1 MLKKSVL
8 TLIALFCITNYS
20 LAITDNP
27 EEKPFSKAED
37 IAKEH
42 LDQETDR
49 KYDEAVLIK
58 EIQVEGNHLVSEDEI
73 KDAVLIK
80 PGEELDRQ
88 KIRASLKSVYKMGYF
103 SDKMKAVLKP
113 TGEGV
118 ILKIVLQENAPIT
131 GFNIE
136 GNDSVDTTEILERL
150 NGNIGMPQNINNLN
164 IAIAQIE
171 RLYESKGYILARV
184 TQISDDP
191 DGIINID
198 INEGTI
204 EDIKI
209 SGNKKT
215 KDFVIRRNI
224 LIKPGSVYNEN
235 ALKADLQRIYGTQ
248 AFEDV
253 RRVIE
258 PSDKDPNKYIL
269 TIEVDEKRS
278 GSITI
283 GGGLDTA
290 TGLFG
295 SGGYTDHN
303 FRGLGQE
310 IGINFTGGSGL
321 MFQDADIIKRA
332 SYQIE
337 ARFLEPRFRQT
348 TNALQARVYGRDFA
362 SWQVPLAIEKY
373 LGGEVE
379 ITHPFAKVP
388 HLAGGIALGVE
399 GVSIEEG
406 DDFTMRQKFQQAG
419 VDFSKREEMLTSGT
433 FLTLGPRLVYDTR
446 DSFINPRSGMYA
458 SLGLKEYLSF
468 NTTDSFGRVDAV
480 IKQYYPVG
488 KKSSFSLMAKAG
500 GNLHGDMP
508 LFAGYSLGGM
518 RSMRGYR
525 QGEAGRGLG
534 LVMGTAE
541 FRTPIPFMDRITKNK
556 FFNDIRIA
564 AFADAGRIFQES
576 PINDVY
582 DYPGYGISVGAGL
595 RINIPGLGPVK
606 LDWGYPLTS
615 VGAGRDQKIRFLFDI
630 GEMY

>member
-8 TLIALFCITNYS
+8 TLIALLCITNYS

-209 SGNKKT
+209 SDRK
-215 KDFVIRRNI
+215 
-224 LIKPGSVYNEN
+224 SV
-235 ALKADLQRIYGTQ
+235 
-248 AFEDV
+248 V
-253 RRVIE
+253 
-258 PSDKDPNKYIL
+258 
-269 TIEVDEKRS
+269 
-278 GSITI
+278 
-283 GGGLDTA
+283 
-290 TGLFG
+290 
-295 SGGYTDHN
+295 
-303 FRGLGQE
+303 
-310 IGINFTGGSGL
+310 
-321 MFQDADIIKRA
+321 
-332 SYQIE
+332 
-337 ARFLEPRFRQT
+337 
-348 TNALQARVYGRDFA
+348 
-362 SWQVPLAIEKY
+362 
-373 LGGEVE
+373 
-379 ITHPFAKVP
+379 
-388 HLAGGIALGVE
+388 
-399 GVSIEEG
+399 
-406 DDFTMRQKFQQAG
+406 
-419 VDFSKREEMLTSGT
+419 
-433 FLTLGPRLVYDTR
+433 
-446 DSFINPRSGMYA
+446 
-458 SLGLKEYLSF
+458 
-468 NTTDSFGRVDAV
+468 
-480 IKQYYPVG
+480 
-488 KKSSFSLMAKAG
+488 
-500 GNLHGDMP
+500 
-508 LFAGYSLGGM
+508 
-518 RSMRGYR
+518 
-525 QGEAGRGLG
+525 
-534 LVMGTAE
+534 
-541 FRTPIPFMDRITKNK
+541 
-556 FFNDIRIA
+556 
-564 AFADAGRIFQES
+564 
-576 PINDVY
+576 
-582 DYPGYGISVGAGL
+582 
-595 RINIPGLGPVK
+595 
-606 LDWGYPLTS
+606 
-615 VGAGRDQKIRFLFDI
+615 
-630 GEMY
+630 

>member
-1 MLKKSVL
+1 MLKKSL
-8 TLIALFCITNYS
+8 ITLIAIASVTNTA
-20 LAITDNP
+20 LAVIDNSD
-27 EEKPFSKAED
+27 EKPFSKAQD
-37 IAKEH
+37 LAKEQ
-42 LDQETDR
+42 LDQKEN

-58 EIQVEGNHLVSEDEI
+58 EIQVEGNNLVSEDDI
-73 KDAVLIK
+73 KKAVLIQ

-118 ILKIVLQENAPIT
+118 ILKIILQENAPIT

-136 GNDSVDTTEILERL
+136 GNTDLPTEVILEKL
-150 NGNIGMPQNINNLN
+150 NTNIGMPQNINNLN
-164 IAIAQIE
+164 IAISQIE
-171 RLYESKGYILARV
+171 QLYEEKGYILARV

-191 DGIINID
+191 DGIINIE
-198 INEGTI
+198 INEGI
-204 EDIKI
+204 VKDIKI
-209 SGNKKT
+209 TGNKKT

-224 LIKPGSVYNEN
+224 LMKPGMVYNEN
-235 ALKADLQRIYGTQ
+235 ALKNDLTRIFGTQ
-248 AFEDV
+248 AFSDV

-258 PSDKDPNKYIL
+258 PCDEDPNKYII

-278 GSITI
+278 GSISI
-283 GGGLDTA
+283 GGGLDTS

-295 SGGYTDHN
+295 SAGYTDHN
-303 FRGLGQE
+303 FRGMGQE
-310 IGINFTGGSGL
+310 IGLNFTGGSGL
-321 MFQDADIIKRA
+321 MFQDTDIIKRA

-337 ARFLEPRFRQT
+337 ARFLEPRFRKS

-379 ITHPFAKVP
+379 MTHPFAKIP
-388 HLAGGIALGVE
+388 HLAGGIAVGIE
-399 GVSIEEG
+399 GVKIEEG
-406 DDFTMRQKFQQAG
+406 DENAMRNAFYKAG
-419 VDFSKREEMLTSGT
+419 VDFAKREDMLVSGT

-446 DSFINPRSGMYA
+446 DSFLNARSGMYA

-480 IKQYYPVG
+480 MKQYYPIG

-508 LFAGYSLGGM
+508 LYAGYALGGI
-518 RSMRGYR
+518 RSMRGFR

-541 FRTPIPFMDRITKNK
+541 FKTPIPLMDKITKNQ
-556 FFNDIRIA
+556 FFNDIRVV
-564 AFADAGRIFQES
+564 AFADAGRIFKES

-595 RINIPGLGPVK
+595 RVNIPGLGPVK
-606 LDWGYPLTS
+606 LDWGYPLTN
-615 VGAGRDQKIRFLFDI
+615 VGAGRDKRMRFLFDI